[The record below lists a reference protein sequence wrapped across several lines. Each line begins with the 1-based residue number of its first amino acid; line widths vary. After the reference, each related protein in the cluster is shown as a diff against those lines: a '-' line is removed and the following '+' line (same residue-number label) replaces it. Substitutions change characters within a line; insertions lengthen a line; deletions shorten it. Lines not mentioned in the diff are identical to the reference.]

1 MPRVVFIAGGTGYI
15 GSRLIPRLLAHGHQV
30 RALVRPGSEARAPQ
44 GCEIV
49 IGNPFDQTTFAKA
62 VARAT
67 TFVQLVGVPHPS
79 PSKAQQFRDID
90 LRSAL
95 ASIAAARTASIDHFL
110 YVSVAQPAPVMKAY
124 QATRAE
130 AERALVASGLRHTI
144 VRPWYVLGPGH
155 RWPYMLLPLY
165 WLTGLLPSTRESALR
180 LGLVTL
186 EQMVDT
192 LVHAV
197 ENPPARS
204 RIVEVPEIR
213 QSK

>member
-1 MPRVVFIAGGTGYI
+1 
-15 GSRLIPRLLAHGHQV
+15 
-30 RALVRPGSEARAPQ
+30 
-44 GCEIV
+44 
-49 IGNPFDQTTFAKA
+49 
-62 VARAT
+62 
-67 TFVQLVGVPHPS
+67 
-79 PSKAQQFRDID
+79 
-90 LRSAL
+90 
-95 ASIAAARTASIDHFL
+95 
-110 YVSVAQPAPVMKAY
+110 MKAY